1 MKNFLFLF
9 TFIACLH
16 SNSQDLIN
24 QKDSLDRKQGHWII
38 YGKDRPESGIP
49 PDGKVEEGDYVND
62 KKEGTWIKYGDDG
75 KTPKI
80 KGEYENNRPKGTYTK
95 GGYYPNDTAGDS
107 LRHDTVYVKN
117 NLEEGMYINDR
128 KEGFWTKYHEDGK
141 TPKLK
146 GFYVSNRPSGKYWKY
161 YENGQLRESGF
172 YSKNMQSDSLKRYF
186 ESGQLEYEA
195 WYDEKGKTQGRVN
208 YFYPSGQLEFTYIAV
223 DNVQKNTEHY
233 DQTGK
238 LISGNDTPCYYPAP
252 VSKPVKQATPEE
264 SAKHPLPKMEDPP
277 NTHNIKFQPNS
288 YNKVFNSDGEIEF
301 DGVFKDGQLWDGKVY
316 IYDKDGILLW
326 VRIYKNGIYHSDG
339 QL

>member
-1 MKNFLFLF
+1 MTKYFLFLL
-9 TFIACLH
+9 TFINCFH

-24 QKDSLDRKQGHWII
+24 QKDSLGRKQGHWIV
-38 YGKDRPESGIP
+38 YKDPISDSI
-49 PDGKVEEGDYVND
+49 KLEEGDYVD
-62 KKEGTWIKYGDDG
+62 GKKEGFWVKYHEDG
-75 KTPKI
+75 ITPKI
-80 KGEYENNRPKGTYTK
+80 KGEYTNNRPKGTYTK
-95 GGYYPNDTAGDS
+95 GGYYPVTTSDS

-117 NLEEGMYINDR
+117 NLEEGMYVNDR
-128 KEGFWTKYHEDGK
+128 KEGLWIKYHEDGK

-146 GFYVSNRPSGKYWKY
+146 GFYVNNRPSGKYWKY
-161 YENGQLRESGF
+161 YENSQLRECGF

-195 WYDEKGKTQGRVN
+195 WYDENGKAQGRVN

-223 DNVQKNTEHY
+223 DNVPKNTEHY

-238 LISGNDTPCYYPAP
+238 LISKNDTPCYYPAP
-252 VSKPVKQATPEE
+252 VSQPIKQATPEE
-264 SAKHPLPKMEDPP
+264 SAKHPLPKMDEPP
-277 NTHNIKFQPNS
+277 NTHALKFQPNG
-288 YNKVFNSDGEIEF
+288 YNKVFNSDDEIEF
-301 DGVFKDGQLWDGKVY
+301 DGVFKNGQLWDGKVY